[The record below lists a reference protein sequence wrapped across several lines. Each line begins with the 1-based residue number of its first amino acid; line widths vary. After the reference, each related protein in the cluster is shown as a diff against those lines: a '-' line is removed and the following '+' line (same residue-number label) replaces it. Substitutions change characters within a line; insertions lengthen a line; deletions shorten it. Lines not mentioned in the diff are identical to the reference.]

1 MTGTL
6 NLTKQTEKIF
16 SEELDVMTA
25 ENHYDLSAKN
35 GNFAAADGF
44 ENYLVRR
51 FSETEDERESEIWAL
66 VKDIQGHGMNFFEEA
81 LAISSLIRHY
91 GLTQEDAAQKLG
103 RAQST
108 IANKLRLLRLTET
121 ERDLILSNGLTERHA
136 RSLLKLAS
144 TEDRMVMLERIIG
157 DNLNVERTENV
168 IEHYIGRQKVRNSY
182 KKRSS
187 IVQNIKYFGDT
198 VSKNIKSMQANG
210 LLVNSEEIRED
221 SYIEYR
227 VKIFL
232 KK

>member
-6 NLTKQTEKIF
+6 NLPKQTERIF
-16 SEELDVMTA
+16 NEELDVIA
-25 ENHYDLSAKN
+25 AQNHYDLSVKDN
-35 GNFAAADGF
+35 NFIADD
-44 ENYLVRR
+44 EVEIHSVKR
-51 FSETEDERESEIWAL
+51 FSETDDERESAIWAL
-66 VKDIQGHGMNFFEEA
+66 VEDIQGHGMNFFEEA

-108 IANKLRLLRLTET
+108 IANKLRLLRLTDI
-121 ERDLILSNGLTERHA
+121 ERELILSNGLTERHA

-144 TEDRMVMLERIIG
+144 SEDRMLMLERIINN
-157 DNLNVERTENV
+157 NLNVERTENV
-168 IEHYIGRQKVRNSY
+168 IENYIGRQKARNSY

-187 IVQNIKYFGDT
+187 IIQNIKCFGDT
-198 VSKNIKSMQANG
+198 VSRNIKSMQANG